1 MSYLSDLDDDSGFI
15 QRDANEIVSRTSETS
30 EKKNHNPKDS
40 KLRKLDQKW
49 QSGMKASEILAGNNL
64 RLLTFNMRV

>member
-1 MSYLSDLDDDSGFI
+1 MEAWL
-15 QRDANEIVSRTSETS
+15 ESRAER
-30 EKKNHNPKDS
+30 NHNPKDS